1 MNFPYPYPS
10 RRTRVKICGL
20 TRIED
25 ALAAV
30 RLGADALGLVFY
42 PESPRVVSVEVARS
56 IIERLPPFITI
67 VGLFVNEDPGTIA
80 DIVSEV
86 RLDLLQFHGD
96 ETEAD
101 CQGFGRPFIKAIRM
115 RSDLD
120 LPAALARFPGASGF
134 LVDAF
139 EADAM
144 GGTGR
149 AFDWGRLT
157 QAMAQNLI
165 VAGGLRPDN
174 VTAALKAL
182 RPYALDVSSGVEAQK
197 GIKDEAKMAA
207 FLSEVHDFDYRI
219 QYNRT
224 L

>member
-1 MNFPYPYPS
+1 MNYPYPS
-10 RRTRVKICGL
+10 HRTRVKICGL
-20 TRIED
+20 TRVED

-30 RLGADALGLVFY
+30 QCGADALGLVFY
-42 PESPRVVSVEVARS
+42 PKSPRVVSIEVARS
-56 IIERLPPFITI
+56 IIERVPPFVTI
-67 VGLFVNEDPGTIA
+67 VGLFVNENKGTIA
-80 DIVSEV
+80 DILSNV

-96 ETEAD
+96 EAEAD

-115 RSDLD
+115 RPDLD
-120 LPAALARFPGASGF
+120 LPATMALYPGASGF

-139 EADAM
+139 DADAM

-157 QAMAQNLI
+157 PLLARQLI

-174 VTAALKAL
+174 VAEALTAL

-207 FLSEVHDFDYRI
+207 FLSEVHDFDYRL
-219 QYNRT
+219 QHDRT